1 MRSLSVSPV
10 TFTIA
15 VLAMTFLVAAAQEPD
30 IPAAARQAYEQGES
44 ALHTDGKAAESLAH
58 FRKAIELHPDFE
70 AAHLQLGEAYFKLKR
85 YAEARE
91 PLEKVVAL
99 NPDNGRAQT
108 MLGIVYKLQGEH
120 GKAVDALTEAVRTD
134 PGNFDARF
142 ELAFAYMRKDRD
154 FENAEIH
161 ARAAHDLKKDLR
173 KVHVLLYTVAAARA
187 LDFRLLEEE
196 MLHIREISPTGP
208 AAARTRVLLEEI
220 HVRLR
225 AQGKTPRE
233 VPEPPQP

>member
-1 MRSLSVSPV
+1 MRYSSVLEV
-10 TFTIA
+10 ALTIA
-15 VLAMTFLVAAAQEPD
+15 MLAMISLVAAAQEAD

-44 ALHTDGKAAESLAH
+44 ALHTDGKAAESVDQ
-58 FRKAIELHPDFE
+58 FKKAIELHPDYE
-70 AAHLQLGEAYFKLKR
+70 AAHLRLGEAYFRLKR
-85 YAEARE
+85 YTEAGE

-99 NPDNGRAQT
+99 NPGNGRAQT

-120 GKAVDALTEAVRTD
+120 GKAVDALIEAVQID

-161 ARAAHDLKKDLR
+161 ARAAHGLRKDLR

-187 LDFRLLEEE
+187 LDFRLIEEE
-196 MLHIREISPTGP
+196 LLHILEISPTGS